1 MLTVQARKLPLSMSV
16 VPDKELA
23 LEFGR
28 LEAKVKEFLEKMTR
42 LKQENRRLRERL
54 TEMSARNE
62 QAVRR
67 IDAVLDRIDALK

>member
-1 MLTVQARKLPLSMSV
+1 MSV

-28 LEAKVKEFLEKMTR
+28 LEARVNEILEKMTR
-42 LKQENRRLRERL
+42 LKQENRSLRERL
-54 TEMSARNE
+54 DEMSSRNE
-62 QAVRR
+62 QAVCR